1 MDYNRYARIVQAR
14 IRFPRRF
21 GAGTA
26 PTGRE
31 SEARPVSPV
40 PSPRTRYFGVL
51 RRPLCV
57 RAGNPDAFRHGSPI
71 PRTMRVRACL
81 LPVCVQQLQ
90 CSRSARARLDGP
102 LEPGGRDRDPRM
114 PPVSEPVRDPRSGAC
129 AWRSQGDARP
139 ACWFRVGGWRG
150 GRGLVAGRSALFRRC
165 VRVGTPGRRL
175 PPGRGC
181 LHGMRTRAS
190 LSAAPERIC
199 DNFIVFACVCV
210 CVWVLALFAW
220 SAWM

>member
-81 LPVCVQQLQ
+81 LPACVQQLQ

-139 ACWFRVGGWRG
+139 ACWFRVWWLGG
-150 GRGLVAGRSALFRRC
+150 GRGLCGRSFC
-165 VRVGTPGRRL
+165 VVSSLRASRDSRSSAAARPRL
-175 PPGRGC
+175 PARNAYP
-181 LHGMRTRAS
+181 
-190 LSAAPERIC
+190 RITQRSTGA
-199 DNFIVFACVCV
+199 D
-210 CVWVLALFAW
+210 L
-220 SAWM
+220 